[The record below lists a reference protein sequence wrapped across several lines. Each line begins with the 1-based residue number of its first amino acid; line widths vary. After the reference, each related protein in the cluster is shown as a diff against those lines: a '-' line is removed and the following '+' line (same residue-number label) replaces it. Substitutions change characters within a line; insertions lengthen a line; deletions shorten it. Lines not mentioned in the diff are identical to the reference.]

1 MQSDVQL
8 FHTCMNKEIIME
20 EMNNIKI
27 GLVFASSG
35 SGKSFSIKREMI
47 NASKSNFEKLVKEYK
62 AEITDIDSLLA
73 FPLKN
78 DLISDD
84 AAKTAYKAKAIEF
97 GFNIEHEENIELD

>member
-1 MQSDVQL
+1 
-8 FHTCMNKEIIME
+8 ME
-20 EMNNIKI
+20 AMNNIKV
-27 GLVFASSG
+27 GLVLGSLSSG
-35 SGKSFSIKREMI
+35 MSFSAKREMI

-62 AEITDIDSLLA
+62 AEITDIDSLLV

-97 GFNIEHEENIELD
+97 GFNIEHEEDIELD

>member
-1 MQSDVQL
+1 
-8 FHTCMNKEIIME
+8 ME

-35 SGKSFSIKREMI
+35 SGKSFSIKLEMI